1 MQYQEFIERVRERTY
16 IDSDEEALTLIRAT
30 LETLAEHQAGSALA
44 QLAAQLPEQIGEFIT
59 DQKSRTDSE
68 GEAFD
73 VQEFVR
79 RVGERAKIGEAN
91 TAALFASSV
100 LAVVQDAVSREE
112 FDKVRR
118 TFPAEYNAL
127 FEQENSE
134 ALSTRY

>member
-1 MQYQEFIERVRERTY
+1 MQYQEFIQRVRERTY

-30 LETLAEHQAGSALA
+30 LETLGEHQAGSAQV
-44 QLAAQLPEQIGEFIT
+44 QLAGQLPEQIAEFIT
-59 DQKSRTDSE
+59 NQNSGTESD
-68 GEAFD
+68 GEAFG

-79 RVGERAKIGEAN
+79 RVGERAGIGEAN

-112 FDKVRR
+112 FDKMRN

>member
-16 IDSDEEALTLIRAT
+16 IDSDEEVLTLIRAA
-30 LETLAEHQAGSALA
+30 LETLAEHQAGNASA

-59 DQKSRTDSE
+59 NQKSGVESE
-68 GEAFD
+68 GEAFG

-79 RVGERAKIGEAN
+79 RVGERAGIGEAN

-100 LAVVQDAVSREE
+100 LAVLQDAVSREE
-112 FDKVRR
+112 FDKMRG
-118 TFPAEYNAL
+118 TFPSEYNTL

-134 ALSTRY
+134 AISTRY

>member
-1 MQYQEFIERVRERTY
+1 MQYQEFIERVRERAY

-30 LETLAEHQAGSALA
+30 LETLAEHQAGNASA
-44 QLAAQLPEQIGEFIT
+44 QLAAQLPEQIGGFIT
-59 DQKSRTDSE
+59 NRDSG
-68 GEAFD
+68 GEAFG

-79 RVGERAKIGEAN
+79 RVGERAGIGDAN

-112 FDKVRR
+112 FDKMRT
-118 TFPAEYNAL
+118 TFPAEYNTL
-127 FEQENSE
+127 FEQESSE

>member
-1 MQYQEFIERVRERTY
+1 MQYQEFIQRVRERTY
-16 IDSDEEALTLIRAT
+16 IDSDEEALTLIRTT
-30 LETLAEHQAGSALA
+30 LETLGEHQAGSASA
-44 QLAAQLPEQIGEFIT
+44 QLAAELPEQIAEFIT
-59 DQKSRTDSE
+59 NQNSGTESD
-68 GEAFD
+68 GEAFG
-73 VQEFVR
+73 VQEFIR
-79 RVGERAKIGEAN
+79 RVGERAGIGEAN

-112 FDKVRR
+112 FDKMRS

>member
-1 MQYQEFIERVRERTY
+1 MQYQEFIQRVRERTY

-30 LETLAEHQAGSALA
+30 LETLGEHQAGSAPV
-44 QLAAQLPEQIGEFIT
+44 QLAGQLPEQIGGFIT
-59 DQKSRTDSE
+59 NQNSGAESG
-68 GEAFD
+68 GEAFG

-79 RVGERAKIGEAN
+79 RVGERAGIGEAN

-112 FDKVRR
+112 FDKMRN
-118 TFPAEYNAL
+118 TFPAEYNTL

-134 ALSTRY
+134 AMSTRY

>member
-1 MQYQEFIERVRERTY
+1 MQYQEFIERVRERAY

-30 LETLAEHQAGSALA
+30 LETLSEHQAGKAST
-44 QLAAQLPEQIGEFIT
+44 QLAAELPEQIGGFIT
-59 DQKSRTDSE
+59 NQNSGAESD
-68 GEAFD
+68 
-73 VQEFVR
+73 
-79 RVGERAKIGEAN
+79 GEAN

-112 FDKVRR
+112 FDKVRN
-118 TFPAEYNAL
+118 TFPTEYNAL

>member
-1 MQYQEFIERVRERTY
+1 MQYQEFIERVRERAY

-30 LETLAEHQAGSALA
+30 LETLAEHQAGNAA
-44 QLAAQLPEQIGEFIT
+44 AKLAAQLPEQIGEFIT
-59 DQKSRTDSE
+59 NQKSGTESE
-68 GEAFD
+68 GEGFG

-100 LAVVQDAVSREE
+100 LAVLQDAVSREE
-112 FDKVRR
+112 FDKMRG
-118 TFPAEYNAL
+118 TFPSEYNTL

-134 ALSTRY
+134 AISTRY